1 MPPLSATLRSESP
14 EGFAAAENNPSE
26 AAPASVAGGRPQ
38 GGNPYIRC
46 PLPPFNAG
54 PDTLRQFNE
63 NGKIPTRRVIPLPIQ
78 VSSGG
83 TTTVTNNT
91 TVIQQGGSGG
101 GGSSTNTTL
110 QSKSATLLVPSLG
123 PGGVFTGTL
132 VMARAFKLQQLSSS
146 VPVEVRMY
154 GDPGT
159 QGSDIV
165 RASDTAV
172 PFEVTAGIITD
183 VIFDTAP
190 YVWSWQNR
198 TGNNADSPQTSN
210 VYITVVNPST
220 STATSSGSVTV
231 QFLVEN

>member
-1 MPPLSATLRSESP
+1 MPPLKATIRSTPPQGFIDDENKP
-14 EGFAAAENNPSE
+14 EAMPS
-26 AAPASVAGGRPQ
+26 SVAGTRPL

-63 NGKIPTRRVIPLPIQ
+63 DGKIPTRRVIPLPVQ
-78 VSSGG
+78 TGAGG
-83 TTTVTNNT
+83 TTNVTNNT
-91 TVIQQGGSGG
+91 TVIQQGSSG
-101 GGSSTNTTL
+101 GGSSTSTTL
-110 QSKSATLLVPSLG
+110 VSKQATILIPSLG

-132 VMARAFKLQQLSSS
+132 QMSKAFKLQQLSAT
-146 VPVEVRMY
+146 VPVEVRLY

-159 QGSDIV
+159 QGSDAV

-172 PFEVTAGIITD
+172 PFEITPGIITD
-183 VIFDTAP
+183 VIFDTVP

-210 VYITVVNPST
+210 VYITVINPST
-220 STATSSGSVTV
+220 DTATGAGSVTV